1 MDDISI
7 YSSNH
12 LEDIYMEKIVV
23 ENLKYKYP
31 LTDKLALDDISFKV
45 EQGEFIGIIGKNS
58 SGKSTLCQALVG
70 LIPHFYKGAYGGKVF
85 ISGME
90 VLNTSISDI
99 VKKVGIVFQNP
110 FTQITG
116 SKLSVYEEISF
127 GLENLGVPRNE
138 MIKRI
143 DYSLKLLDIYK
154 YKDRSPFEL
163 SGGQMQ
169 RVAIA
174 SIISMNPDI
183 IILDE
188 PTSQLDPQGSEE
200 VYKAIQKL
208 SLEGKTVIMVDHKME
223 KIAQYASKVMLLGEG
238 KIVDFDVPAK
248 VFSRDDLENY
258 GVTAPVYT
266 KICRGLNLK
275 NENTGFYPITLEET
289 YDLVVKY
296 NEQNRS

>member
-1 MDDISI
+1 
-7 YSSNH
+7 
-12 LEDIYMEKIVV
+12 MEKIIV

-45 EQGEFIGIIGKNS
+45 EQGEFIGIIGRNS

-85 ISGME
+85 VCSME
-90 VLNTSISDI
+90 VLNSSISDI

-127 GLENLGVPRNE
+127 GLENLGVPRSE
-138 MIKRI
+138 MIDRI

-154 YKDRSPFEL
+154 YKDRNPFEL

-223 KIAQYASKVMLLGEG
+223 KIAQYASKVMLLSEG

-248 VFSRDDLENY
+248 VFSRDDLEYY

-266 KICRGLNLK
+266 KICRGVNLK
-275 NENTGFYPITLEET
+275 NENTGFYPTTLEET
-289 YDLVVKY
+289 CDLVVRY

>member
-1 MDDISI
+1 
-7 YSSNH
+7 
-12 LEDIYMEKIVV
+12 MEKIVV

-31 LTDKLALDDISFKV
+31 LTDKLALNGISFKV

-85 ISGME
+85 VCNME
-90 VLNTSISDI
+90 VLNSGISDI
-99 VKKVGIVFQNP
+99 VKKVGLVFQNP

-127 GLENLGVPRNE
+127 GLENLGVPRSE

-143 DYSLKLLDIYK
+143 NYSLKLLGIYK

-188 PTSQLDPQGSEE
+188 PTSQLDPKGSEE

-223 KIAQYASKVMLLGEG
+223 KIAQYSSKVMLLSGGE
-238 KIVDFDVPAK
+238 IVDFDVPAK
-248 VFSRDDLENY
+248 VFSRDDLEQY
-258 GVTAPVYT
+258 GVAAPVYT

-289 YDLVVKY
+289 CDLVVKCS
-296 NEQNRS
+296 E